1 VSGSSEDSALRPAA
15 SGPLLGVDLGLTNT
29 VALLRRPDGRS
40 SPLLFD
46 GEPVLPSGV
55 LLDADGTVRVGRDAE
70 RAAATDPQH
79 FEPAPRRH
87 IAEQKFRLGE
97 RDTTPTDL
105 LAGVL
110 TAVADAAVATLGTVP
125 PTALTYP
132 VRWAPP
138 EQKTLRDAAGHA
150 GFADVVLIP
159 EPVAAVAAVGA
170 SMAVERRLV
179 VVDVGARGF
188 EVSVLAP
195 ASGRLAVVAVGGD
208 PTIGGRRID
217 AAIAAHLAAAAGR
230 QRREI
235 WRAIDRPRNAD
246 QRRAQR
252 EFWADVRAAKE
263 ALDEA
268 EFVPVSVPGTADIVP
283 LTRADLERF
292 ARPVSDRVVRV
303 TARVL
308 REAGVAPAELDAVV
322 LVGGSA
328 PLPTLWPALR
338 DAFGIEPVRP
348 EPSAFAMAG
357 GALGRLAADLALPLG
372 SPLVTGPA
380 AMGVPRPP
388 RVVAPPR
395 RPVAGGAFTRVAH
408 AAARLVRRP
417 VAEIAAPPRRAA
429 LPGPRQPE
437 DGLPGLSALPVVR
450 RAPGIP
456 EQRRAANRSV
466 PNGPA
471 HRDPDQPFER
481 AAMAWSRFGWAL
493 VLIAILA
500 VLGVAVFV
508 LAW

>member
-1 VSGSSEDSALRPAA
+1 MSASREDSALRPAG

-46 GEPVLPSGV
+46 GEPVLPSCV
-55 LLDADGTVRVGRDAE
+55 LLGADGSIRVGRDAE
-70 RAAATDPQH
+70 RAAAADPDH

-110 TAVADAAVATLGTVP
+110 AAVAASATATLGSVP
-125 PTALTYP
+125 PAALTYP
-132 VRWAPP
+132 VRWAAA
-138 EQKTLRDAAGHA
+138 EQATLREAARYA
-150 GFADVVLIP
+150 GFADVTLIP

-188 EVSVLAP
+188 DVSVLAP
-195 ASGRLAVVAVGGD
+195 EAGRLAVVAVGGD
-208 PTIGGRRID
+208 PTVGGRRID
-217 AAIAAHLAAAAGR
+217 AAIAAHIAAAAGR

-235 WRAIDRPRNAD
+235 WRAIDRPRTID
-246 QRRAQR
+246 QRRTQR

-263 ALDEA
+263 TLDEA

-283 LTRADLERF
+283 LTRSDMERF
-292 ARPVSDRVVRV
+292 ARPVADRVARV

-308 REAGVAPAELDAVV
+308 REARVTPAELDAIV

-328 PLPTLWPALR
+328 PLPTLWLTLR
-338 DAFGIEPVRP
+338 DTLGIEPVQP
-348 EPSAFAMAG
+348 DPPAFAMAG
-357 GALGRLAADLALPLG
+357 GALGRLAADLALPVG
-372 SPLVTGPA
+372 TPAAVGAA

-395 RPVAGGAFTRVAH
+395 LPVAGGVFNRAAK

-429 LPGPRQPE
+429 LPAPRQPE
-437 DGLPGLSALPVVR
+437 DGLPGLSALPAVR
-450 RAPGIP
+450 RSPGVP
-456 EQRRAANRSV
+456 EQRRVQHAA
-466 PNGPA
+466 A
-471 HRDPDQPFER
+471 HRDPSQPYER
-481 AAMAWSRFGWAL
+481 AAHVWGRFGWFL
-493 VLIAILA
+493 VLLAILGVLAVAMA
-500 VLGVAVFV
+500 VLA
-508 LAW
+508 L

>member
-1 VSGSSEDSALRPAA
+1 MSGSSEQSALCPAA
-15 SGPLLGVDLGLTNT
+15 SGPLLGVDVGLTNT

-55 LLDADGTVRVGRDAE
+55 LLDADGTVLVGREAE
-70 RAAATDPQH
+70 RAAATDPHH

-110 TAVADAAVATLGTVP
+110 GAVAASAIATLGTVP

-132 VRWAPP
+132 VRWGAA
-138 EQKTLRDAAGHA
+138 EQKTLRDAALHA
-150 GFADVVLIP
+150 GFTDVTLIP

-170 SMAVERRLV
+170 SMAVERRLA
-179 VVDVGARGF
+179 VVDIGARGF
-188 EVSVLAP
+188 DVAVLAP
-195 ASGRLAVVAVGGD
+195 VSGRLAVVAVGGD

-217 AAIAAHLAAAAGR
+217 AAIAAHIAAAAGR
-230 QRREI
+230 QRRDI
-235 WRAIDRPRNAD
+235 WRAIDRPRTVD

-252 EFWADVRAAKE
+252 QFWADVRAAKE

-268 EFVPVSVPGTADIVP
+268 AFVPVSVPGTADIVP
-283 LTRADLERF
+283 LARADMERF
-292 ARPVSDRVVRV
+292 AGPVADRVARV

-308 REAGVAPAELDAVV
+308 REAGVKPQELDAVV

-328 PLPTLWPALR
+328 PLPTLWTTMR
-338 DAFGIEPVRP
+338 DTLGVEPVQP
-348 EPSAFAMAG
+348 EPPAFAMAG
-357 GALGRLAADLALPLG
+357 GALGRLAADLALPVG
-372 SPLVTGPA
+372 SPLATA
-380 AMGVPRPP
+380 AMGVPHPP
-388 RVVAPPR
+388 RVVPPPR
-395 RPVAGGAFTRVAH
+395 LPVAGGAFTRVAK

-437 DGLPGLSALPVVR
+437 DGLPGLSALPAPR
-450 RAPGIP
+450 RAPAVP
-456 EQRRAANRSV
+456 EPRRV
-466 PNGPA
+466 QHVPA
-471 HRDPDQPFER
+471 HRDPSQPYER
-481 AAMAWSRFGWAL
+481 ATVAWTRFGWAL
-493 VLIAILA
+493 VLVAILA
-500 VLGVAVFV
+500 VLCVAMAV
-508 LAW
+508 LLG